1 MVETVLRV
9 VDPTRMDGGMGISI
23 WIKIEIYSEYQTSK
37 YHGDI
42 NWDKQLVILNLT
54 SAMGYKLGH
63 AIGIYIYMYIY
74 IYILNTRLYSTNK
87 YISWEC
93 RGVKNDI
100 ACGN

>member
-1 MVETVLRV
+1 MVETVLCV

-23 WIKIEIYSEYQTSK
+23 WIKIEIYTEYQTSK

-42 NWDKQLVILNLT
+42 NLDKQLGILNQQVQWDINWDKQL
-54 SAMGYKLGH
+54 G
-63 AIGIYIYMYIY
+63 Y

-93 RGVKNDI
+93 RSGCKK
-100 ACGN
+100 